1 MTNKHYDLD
10 NRKVRDEKEDKII
23 STSYT
28 PKPLLVFGLV
38 LLLITVGTISFL
50 HADGWQVLRSSWL
63 GVIIPSFTLEII
75 PETTFIPADGSTQI
89 YIDTIAKNKNGQLL
103 DGEDI
108 SVNVTQ
114 GEIDIT
120 NALQVPIGVSKRII
134 IQAPFQPQTV
144 TLTFN
149 LKNTCETLN
158 LEVFD
163 LTPPTAPILKIPI
176 DKTIFSTATPTFS
189 GESNPQTKV
198 EIYVDD
204 RFNTLAEVDNTGLFN
219 TQLQQAISRGIHK
232 VTIVAINKYNVRS
245 NVSPPI
251 HIEIQTLDPEIDV
264 DNIRIKPN
272 PAKVNEALYIFI
284 PASANTQSVVI
295 VLDNKEY
302 PLKDTYGSSIF
313 SGTLLAP
320 STPGLYRISVIITTE
335 GGDSI
340 LAENIYSIQ
349 VQ

>member
-23 STSYT
+23 STSCT
-28 PKPLLVFGLV
+28 SKPLLVFGLV
-38 LLLITVGTISFL
+38 LLLITVGTISFF
-50 HADGWQVLRSSWL
+50 HADGWKVLRSSWL

-103 DGEDI
+103 DGEGI
-108 SVNVTQ
+108 SVSIIQ

-120 NALQVPIGVSKRII
+120 NAIQAPTGASKRII
-134 IQAPFQPQTV
+134 IQAPLQPQIV
-144 TLTFN
+144 ALTFSF
-149 LKNTCETLN
+149 KNIHETLN

-163 LTPPTAPILKIPI
+163 LTLPTIPILKIPI
-176 DKTIFSTATPTFS
+176 DKTIFSTATPIFS
-189 GESNPQTKV
+189 GEANPQTKV
-198 EIYVDD
+198 ELYIDD

-232 VTIVAINKYNVRS
+232 VTTVAINKYNVRS
-245 NVSPPI
+245 NISTPI
-251 HIEIQTLDPEIDV
+251 YIEIQTLDPEIDV

-284 PASANTQSVVI
+284 PASANTQSVII
-295 VLDNKEY
+295 VLDSKEY
-302 PLKDTYGSSIF
+302 SLKDTYGSSIF

>member
-1 MTNKHYDLD
+1 MTNKYSALD

-28 PKPLLVFGLV
+28 SKPLLVFGLA
-38 LLLITVGTISFL
+38 LLLIIVGTISFL
-50 HADGWQVLRSSWL
+50 HADGWQVLKNSWL

-89 YIDTIAKNKNGQLL
+89 YVDTVAKNKNGQIL

-108 SVNVTQ
+108 RVNITQ
-114 GEIDIT
+114 GEIDII
-120 NALQVPIGVSKRII
+120 NALQIPTGVSKRIV
-134 IQAPFQPQTV
+134 IQAPLQPQTV
-144 TLTFN
+144 VLTFN
-149 LKNTCETLN
+149 FKNIHKTLN

-163 LTPPTAPILKIPI
+163 LSPPTVPILKIPV
-176 DKTIFSTATPTFS
+176 DKTVFSTATPTFS
-189 GESNPQTKV
+189 GESSPQTKV
-198 EIYVDD
+198 EIYIDD
-204 RFNTLAEVDNTGLFN
+204 RFNTLAEVDNMGLFN
-219 TQLQQAISRGIHK
+219 TSLQQAINRGMHK

-245 NVSPPI
+245 NISPPI

-272 PAKVNEALYIFI
+272 PAKTNEALYIFI
-284 PASANTQSVVI
+284 PVSSNTQSVVI
-295 VLDNKEY
+295 MLDNKEY

-313 SGTLLAP
+313 SGTLLSP